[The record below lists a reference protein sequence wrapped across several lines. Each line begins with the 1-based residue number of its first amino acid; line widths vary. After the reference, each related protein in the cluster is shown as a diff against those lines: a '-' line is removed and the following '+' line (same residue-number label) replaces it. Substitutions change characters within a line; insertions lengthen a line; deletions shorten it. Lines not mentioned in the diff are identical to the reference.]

1 MQRLFYPVHPKVRRA
16 CLVFPGVQD
25 KVVDKEEGMKIIGLC
40 GFAGTGKDTAAS
52 TMKGWKRFAFA
63 DALKADLIPLA
74 SQVGCDLFDPEDK
87 RKARPLL
94 VAWGATARA
103 FQADFWI
110 RRLFSAIDEWVC
122 SGEYSVPRVVI
133 TDVRYANEVRAIIA
147 RGGAVFRLVRPE
159 VGPANE
165 EEEFSFKMIEAEFRL
180 PMIRNNG
187 TAQSLGKQ
195 VLDAARSLG
204 ILS

>member
-1 MQRLFYPVHPKVRRA
+1 
-16 CLVFPGVQD
+16 
-25 KVVDKEEGMKIIGLC
+25 MKIIGIA
-40 GFAGTGKDTAAS
+40 GFSGVGKDTAAS

-63 DALKADLIPLA
+63 DALKADLSPLLNM
-74 SQVGCDLFDPEDK
+74 VGCDLSNPDHK
-87 RKARPLL
+87 RKARALL

-110 RRLFSAIDEWVC
+110 RLLFDRIGAWASRKVN
-122 SGEYSVPRVVI
+122 PKVVI

-147 RGGAVFRLVRPE
+147 RGGAVFRLVRPG

-195 VLDAARSLG
+195 VLDAADSLG
-204 ILS
+204 ILSQSYPELDTMKGKTQ